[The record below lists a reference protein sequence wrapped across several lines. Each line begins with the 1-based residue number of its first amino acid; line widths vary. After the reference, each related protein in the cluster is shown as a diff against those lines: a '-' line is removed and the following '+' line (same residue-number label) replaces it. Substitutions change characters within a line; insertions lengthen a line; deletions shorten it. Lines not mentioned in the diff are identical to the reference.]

1 MGPGFD
7 EYVKRLK
14 DLFGG
19 KAIKIYKPEASR
31 TQSKETY
38 VIKV

>member
-1 MGPGFD
+1 M
-7 EYVKRLK
+7 K

-19 KAIKIYKPEASR
+19 KSIKVYKPEASR